1 MTKIALVNNGCAKN
15 LVDSELMLGLLSEN
29 GYEITLDETDAN
41 IVVVNTCSFIHDAEK
56 ESVDSILELIN
67 EGKKV
72 IVAGCLAQKYGKEL
86 KEAIPEI
93 SAMLGTTDF
102 LEIAE
107 VIKKIEKNNE
117 YISNVS
123 DKPNYNYPEKIER
136 QQITVGSSSYIK
148 IADGCNYNCGYC
160 IIPKLRGKCH
170 SRKIEDIVKE
180 AKNLTDKGV
189 GEIVLIAQDTT
200 SYGIDLY
207 GKNSLSALLKE
218 LDKIENI
225 GRIRFMYAYPTNIDD
240 ELLDVINN
248 SKHIV
253 KYIDLPLQHSNSE
266 VLRAMNR
273 PVLDYRKLI
282 QKMRKKVKGLTVR
295 TSLIVGYPT
304 ETEEQFEELC
314 DFVKEVKFDKLG
326 VFEYSRE
333 KNTISYKLKPQIP
346 ARTKHARFKKLMQI
360 QQKISKEINESY
372 IGKTLPCIIEG
383 VTDDGFVIART
394 EHDAPEVDGLVYI
407 KTDKNVVPGDIE
419 NVKITSASEYD
430 LYGEI

>member
-41 IVVVNTCSFIHDAEK
+41 IVIVNTCSFIHDAEK
-56 ESVDSILELIN
+56 ESVDSILELVN
-67 EGKKV
+67 DGKKV
-72 IVAGCLAQKYGKEL
+72 ILAGCLAQKYGKEL
-86 KEAIPEI
+86 KDAIPEI
-93 SAMLGTTDF
+93 SAMIGTSDF
-102 LEIAE
+102 VKIAE
-107 VIKKIEKNNE
+107 IIKKLENSD
-117 YISNVS
+117 YISDVS
-123 DKPNYNYPEKIER
+123 EKPNYTYPENIER

-180 AKNLTDKGV
+180 AKSLTNKGV

-207 GKNSLSALLKE
+207 GKNSLADLLKE

-240 ELLDVINN
+240 ELLDVINK
-248 SKHIV
+248 SKHVV

-273 PVLDYRKLI
+273 PVLDYKKLI
-282 QKMRKKVKGLTVR
+282 EHMRKKVKGLAVR

-314 DFVKEVKFDKLG
+314 DFIKDVKFDKLG

-333 KNTISYKLKPQIP
+333 KNTVSYKLKPQIP
-346 ARTKHARFKKLMQI
+346 ARIKHARFKKLMQI
-360 QQKISKEINESY
+360 QQKISKDINESY

-383 VTDDGFVIART
+383 ITDDGFVIART

-407 KTDKNVVPGDIE
+407 KTDKQVVPGDIE
-419 NVKITSASEYD
+419 DVKITSATEYD

>member
-1 MTKIALVNNGCAKN
+1 
-15 LVDSELMLGLLSEN
+15 
-29 GYEITLDETDAN
+29 
-41 IVVVNTCSFIHDAEK
+41 
-56 ESVDSILELIN
+56 
-67 EGKKV
+67 
-72 IVAGCLAQKYGKEL
+72 
-86 KEAIPEI
+86 
-93 SAMLGTTDF
+93 
-102 LEIAE
+102 
-107 VIKKIEKNNE
+107 
-117 YISNVS
+117 
-123 DKPNYNYPEKIER
+123 
-136 QQITVGSSSYIK
+136 
-148 IADGCNYNCGYC
+148 
-160 IIPKLRGKCH
+160 
-170 SRKIEDIVKE
+170 
-180 AKNLTDKGV
+180 
-189 GEIVLIAQDTT
+189 
-200 SYGIDLY
+200 
-207 GKNSLSALLKE
+207 
-218 LDKIENI
+218 
-225 GRIRFMYAYPTNIDD
+225 
-240 ELLDVINN
+240 
-248 SKHIV
+248 
-253 KYIDLPLQHSNSE
+253 
-266 VLRAMNR
+266 
-273 PVLDYRKLI
+273 
-282 QKMRKKVKGLTVR
+282 MRKKIKGLAVR

>member
-41 IVVVNTCSFIHDAEK
+41 IVIVNTCSFIHDAEK
-56 ESVDSILELIN
+56 ESVDSILELVN
-67 EGKKV
+67 DGKKV

-86 KEAIPEI
+86 KDAIPEI
-93 SAMLGTTDF
+93 SAMIGTSDF
-102 LEIAE
+102 VKIAE
-107 VIKKIEKNNE
+107 IIKKLENND
-117 YISNVS
+117 YISDVS
-123 DKPNYNYPEKIER
+123 EKPNYTYPENIER

-180 AKNLTDKGV
+180 AKSLTNKGV

-207 GKNSLSALLKE
+207 GKNSLADLLKE

-240 ELLDVINN
+240 ELLDVINK
-248 SKHIV
+248 SKHVV

-273 PVLDYRKLI
+273 PVLDYKKLI
-282 QKMRKKVKGLTVR
+282 EHMRKKVKGLAVR

-314 DFVKEVKFDKLG
+314 DFIKDVKFDKLG

-333 KNTISYKLKPQIP
+333 KNTVSYKLKPQIP
-346 ARTKHARFKKLMQI
+346 ARIKHARFKKLMQI
-360 QQKISKEINESY
+360 QQKISKDINESY

-383 VTDDGFVIART
+383 ITDDGFVIART

-407 KTDKNVVPGDIE
+407 KTDKQVVPGDIE
-419 NVKITSASEYD
+419 DVKITSATEYD

>member
-1 MTKIALVNNGCAKN
+1 MTKISLVNNGCAKN

-253 KYIDLPLQHSNSE
+253 KYIDLHLQHSNSE

-282 QKMRKKVKGLTVR
+282 QKMRKKVKGLAVR